1 VFPIMAGALMMP
13 ASGLRFARSDRI
25 DLRLVLSLAV
35 GGIPAVLVAAYLVK
49 SLPLE
54 ALRWLVAAV
63 VLYTSFVMLRAAS
76 RPAPAA

>member
-1 VFPIMAGALMMP
+1 
-13 ASGLRFARSDRI
+13 
-25 DLRLVLSLAV
+25 V

-49 SLPLE
+49 SLPQE